1 MTTPPSQ
8 PESGPRFEHRSVLLD
23 QALDLLAARPGGI
36 YCDVTLGGG
45 GHTLGL
51 LERSAPD
58 GRVIGLDRDP
68 AALEAT
74 RRRLGEHPRLTL
86 VHAPFSEVA
95 ARLGALGTGLL
106 DGILAD
112 LGVSSPQLDV
122 PERGFSFRGEGP
134 LDMRMD
140 PTRGETA
147 RELCARL
154 DEDELAAVIRNYGE
168 ERFAGRIARAIKKD
182 LGEGGLQTTT
192 ELAAMLGRVIP
203 RPHGRIDPATRTF
216 QALRIAVYDELDEL
230 DSLLSTAPLLLRPG
244 GRIAV
249 ISFHSLE
256 DRMVK
261 HAFRAD
267 ARVRPLTRR
276 PLEASEAELDENPRA
291 RSAKLRAAERTA

>member
-1 MTTPPSQ
+1 MTAFS
-8 PESGPRFEHRSVLLD
+8 HRSVLFDETLE
-23 QALDLLAARPGGI
+23 LLAPRAGGR
-36 YCDVTLGGG
+36 YCDCTLGGG
-45 GHTLGL
+45 GHTEGL
-51 LERSAPD
+51 LERSAP
-58 GRVIGLDRDP
+58 GGIVIGLDRDP
-68 AALEAT
+68 SALDAART
-74 RRRLGEHPRLTL
+74 RLASHGDRLRL
-86 VHAPFSEVA
+86 VHAPFSQVA
-95 ARLGALGTGLL
+95 ARVAELDLGPL

-154 DEDELAAVIRNYGE
+154 TEEELAAVIRNYGE
-168 ERFAGRIARAIKKD
+168 ERFAGRIARAIKQD
-182 LGEGGLQTTT
+182 LGEGKLETTT

-203 RPHGRIDPATRTF
+203 QARGSRAHGRIDPATRTF
-216 QALRIAVYDELDEL
+216 QALRIAVNDELDEL
-230 DSLLSTAPLLLRPG
+230 DTFLSTAPALLVPG
-244 GRIAV
+244 GRIVV

-267 ARVRPLTRR
+267 ARVRPVTKR
-276 PLEASEAELDENPRA
+276 PIEAGEAELERNPRA
-291 RSAKLRAAERTA
+291 RSAKLRAAERVA

>member
-1 MTTPPSQ
+1 MT
-8 PESGPRFEHRSVLLD
+8 RFAHQSVLFEETLE
-23 QALDLLAARPGGI
+23 LLAPRSGGR
-36 YCDVTLGGG
+36 YCDCTLGGG
-45 GHTLGL
+45 GHTEGL

-58 GRVIGLDRDP
+58 GVVVGLDRDP
-68 AALEAT
+68 SALEAA
-74 RRRLGEHPRLTL
+74 RGRLAAHGDRLRL

-95 ARLGALGTGLL
+95 TRIAELGVGPL

-122 PERGFSFRGEGP
+122 AARGFSFRGEGP

-154 DEDELAAVIRNYGE
+154 TEDELAAVIRNYGE
-168 ERFAGRIARAIKKD
+168 ERFAGRVARAIKKD
-182 LGEGGLQTTT
+182 LDEDKLHTTT

-203 RPHGRIDPATRTF
+203 QARGSRAHGRIDPATRTF
-216 QALRIAVYDELDEL
+216 QALRIAVNDELDEL
-230 DSLLSTAPLLLRPG
+230 DTFLSTAPALLAPG
-244 GRIAV
+244 GRIVV
-249 ISFHSLE
+249 IAFHSLE

-267 ARVRPLTRR
+267 ARVRPVTKR
-276 PLEASEAELDENPRA
+276 PVEAGPVELERNPRS
-291 RSAKLRAAERTA
+291 RSAKLRAAERVQ